1 MILYT
6 VLDMGS
12 VMEDRAGGTA
22 TTESAVVGGVPVIL
36 RRTGDGS
43 AFIERVMST
52 DPQDFLRPELSPGTP
67 VVFNEGEA
75 VPPGEIEG

>member
-12 VMEDRAGGTA
+12 VMEDQGAGTTTA
-22 TTESAVVGGVPVIL
+22 ENAVVGGVPVIL

-67 VVFNEGEA
+67 VVFNQGTA
-75 VPPGEIEG
+75 VPPGEAQE